1 MGLRHFR
8 LLLGLLFC
16 LGVYPVVSAEVAAEE
31 WAVSYELVAEDTGIL
46 PERSFWLALSARL
59 EPGFQT
65 YGKDAGDAGMPTSID
80 WELPPGFEVVGVSWP
95 SPKRFDKDGMISYGY
110 DQDFVLLA
118 EVKPPKNLEAGQA
131 YKLSACVHWVA
142 CDDGHCVPGDTSVE
156 AKLPVVAVAPLKD
169 DRAVPL
175 FQQARKYISIEP
187 SLIADN
193 KLIAMVEKVSFG
205 GSEYDMGLGLAIVL
219 AFLGGM
225 ILNLMPCVLPVI
237 SLKVLSFVKI
247 AGETRSTTL
256 RHGVAFSAGVIASFW
271 VLAGMLLALQ
281 TYGHAVGWGFQLQ
294 EPLFVAVLAAVL
306 LVFGLSLFGVFEFG
320 HMFASWAGQ
329 KDEKAKKESHGL
341 TGSFL
346 NGVLATAVA
355 TPCTGPFLGTAIGFA
370 VTLSPA
376 YSMMVFT
383 SLGLG
388 MAFPYLMLAAFPS
401 LLRWL
406 PKPGSWMVMFK
417 QLMGFLILAT
427 ILWLM
432 WVFGAQT
439 DNLGMF
445 LLLSGLFVLSLACW
459 VYGQWSHPVK
469 SRRTRLAG
477 GLSALLILLV
487 GSYLVVISAQLVP
500 QAQVQTSFNS
510 EVKQWHNFS
519 KETIDKLRAEG
530 KPVFVDFT
538 AKWCV
543 ICQTNF
549 VVLNLADVANKFDEL
564 GVYRFK
570 ADWTRPDPVITEEL
584 RKFGRN
590 GVPLYLLY
598 RPGSDKPEI
607 LPQVLTPDTVLSYLK
622 EMEEMASKDS
632 GVGSR

>member
-1 MGLRHFR
+1 MRTKMQRLPLFFREAAAKICKVELRRYFITVVFVKILEEGMRLRHFR
-8 LLLGLLFC
+8 LLMGLLFC
-16 LGVYPVVSAEVAAEE
+16 LGVYPLASAEVVAED

-46 PERSFWLALSARL
+46 PERPFWLALSAKL

-65 YGKDAGDAGMPTSID
+65 YGKDAGDVGMPTSID
-80 WELPPGFEVVGVSWP
+80 WKLPPGFEVVGVSWP
-95 SPKRFDKDGMISYGY
+95 PPKRFDKEGVTSYGY

-118 EVKPPKNLEAGQA
+118 EIKPPKGLEKGHA
-131 YKLSACVHWVA
+131 YKLGAVVHWVA
-142 CDDGHCVPGDTSVE
+142 CDDGHCVPGDTDI
-156 AKLPVVAVAPLKD
+156 ATALPAVTAMPSKD
-169 DRAVPL
+169 DHSVPL
-175 FQQARKYISIEP
+175 FQEARKHISMDTTV
-187 SLIADN
+187 SGDQ
-193 KLIAMVEKVSFG
+193 KQVVAMVDKVTFA

-219 AFLGGM
+219 AFVGGDDPQ
-225 ILNLMPCVLPVI
+225 LDALCVACDF
-237 SLKVLSFVKI
+237 LKSVEFCQDCR
-247 AGETRSTTL
+247 GTRSTTL

-329 KDEKAKKESHGL
+329 KDVEAKRQSHGL

-370 VTLSPA
+370 VTLSPV

-388 MAFPYLMLAAFPS
+388 MASPYLLLAAFPS

-445 LLLSGLFVLSLACW
+445 LLLAGLFVLSLACW
-459 VYGQWSHPVK
+459 VYGQWSHPIK

-477 GLSALLILLV
+477 GVSALLILLAGFVSCGDLGSV
-487 GSYLVVISAQLVP
+487 GAADTGP
-500 QAQVQTSFNS
+500 CGVQF
-510 EVKQWHNFS
+510 
-519 KETIDKLRAEG
+519 
-530 KPVFVDFT
+530 
-538 AKWCV
+538 
-543 ICQTNF
+543 
-549 VVLNLADVANKFDEL
+549 
-564 GVYRFK
+564 
-570 ADWTRPDPVITEEL
+570 
-584 RKFGRN
+584 
-590 GVPLYLLY
+590 
-598 RPGSDKPEI
+598 
-607 LPQVLTPDTVLSYLK
+607 
-622 EMEEMASKDS
+622 
-632 GVGSR
+632 